1 VLDNLSDDWEFR
13 ETEILKNKDEVR
25 SLRARLSVLEG
36 KMALQIMYG
45 FFVPNSN
52 IKIFYFSIDTIMQ
65 TTHTS
70 HLHYKEN

>member
-1 VLDNLSDDWEFR
+1 MWIQIDESSAAVLDHLSDDWEFR

-45 FFVPNSN
+45 S
-52 IKIFYFSIDTIMQ
+52 FYPTLI
-65 TTHTS
+65 
-70 HLHYKEN
+70 